1 MRISNKR
8 KFNKINLCDLMKELG
23 RNFACLEINKAFITP
38 PHSKNHSAQGFEG
51 CVVMNCNKNSELKTN
66 SPRPMLGE
74 ENSQFE
80 QLRKLENLVR
90 VHSDYYKYCHSVLDT
105 ESEVGEWTNTNENIS
120 LLPMKWEKMSERQM
134 RIKHRHKPS
143 PIFYAL
149 NNSCKNLLSHKRAR
163 GIKNVIASV
172 AKQSQK
178 KWSQIDCF
186 VVSLLAMTV
195 TVVRTRR
202 KQVLNDNS

>member
-1 MRISNKR
+1 
-8 KFNKINLCDLMKELG
+8 
-23 RNFACLEINKAFITP
+23 
-38 PHSKNHSAQGFEG
+38 
-51 CVVMNCNKNSELKTN
+51 MNCNKNSELKTN

-172 AKQSQK
+172 AKQSKK
-178 KWSQIDCF
+178 KWSQRDCF
-186 VVSLLAMTV
+186 VVTLLAMTQKV
-195 TVVRTRR
+195 WLNTVIPCSRE
-202 KQVLNDNS
+202 